1 MWLAD
6 LFKSSPGKRFFDL
19 LAHQAAFVREAA
31 QTLVRYVETG
41 SPELAATVEDL
52 EHRGDEELLR
62 LIEAIAD
69 TFVTP
74 LDRQDLYNL
83 GGALDDRLHYLARS
97 AREIQFFEAE
107 PTSDVRATAG

>member
-41 SPELAATVEDL
+41 APELAAAVEDL
-52 EHRGDEELLR
+52 EHRGDDELHR
-62 LIEAIAD
+62 LIDTIAD

-74 LDRQDLYNL
+74 LDRQDLYSL
-83 GGALDDRLHYLARS
+83 GEALDDMLDYLAEIGRAS
-97 AREIQFFEAE
+97 CRAR
-107 PTSDVRATAG
+107 G